1 MGNVKC
7 KLKNQNILK
16 NNLYDLHKED
26 KIDIDEIELLLKKE
40 YENIECDKKLSQSE
54 IIKKQIIILKN
65 IITLLELKQNKL
77 NEKLKYLKNLNSI
90 LETKIENI

>member
-1 MGNVKC
+1 MGNIKC
-7 KLKNQNILK
+7 KFINKTYNK
-16 NNLYDLHKED
+16 NLYDMEINEKINIED
-26 KIDIDEIELLLKKE
+26 VENLLTKE
-40 YENIECDKKLSQSE
+40 YENIENNKNLSQGE
-54 IIKKQIIILKN
+54 IVKKQIIILKN

>member
-7 KLKNQNILK
+7 KFKNQNILK
-16 NNLYDLHKED
+16 NNLYDLHTED

-65 IITLLELKQNKL
+65 IITLLEIKQNQL
-77 NEKLKYLKNLNSI
+77 NTKLKYLKNLNNI
-90 LETKIENI
+90 LELKIDNY

>member
-1 MGNVKC
+1 MGNIKC
-7 KLKNQNILK
+7 KFINKTYNK
-16 NNLYDLHKED
+16 NLYDMEIND

-40 YENIECDKKLSQSE
+40 YENIENNKNLSQGE
-54 IIKKQIIILKN
+54 IVKKQIIILKN

-90 LETKIENI
+90 LELKIEHF